1 MAQRTATVAS
11 SSGLHSRPAAV
22 FARAASASGHTVKV
36 SAHGK
41 SADARSILGL
51 LGLGVDTG
59 DEIVLDVDGAE
70 AERIADELHA
80 LLETDLDAA

>member
-22 FARAASASGHTVKV
+22 FAKAVAASGHTVTVTSK
-36 SAHGK
+36 GK
-41 SADARSILGL
+41 SADARSILGI
-51 LGLGVDTG
+51 LGLGVATG

-70 AERIADELHA
+70 ADRVADELHT